1 MMKGDVN
8 GIVADAKQAEVLD
21 FGKRDYNAYK
31 RMLANIEKG
40 FIKASEAYV
49 LIACNLW
56 QINHDEYFRI
66 DSFKSIADFALEKF
80 EMKKATVYN
89 YIKVIDKFGEVV
101 DGKALGLKEQFKPF
115 KCSQLINMLSF
126 TPEQLEAVD
135 PAWSV
140 RRIIEFGK
148 APLIDADVPDDETLL
163 DLSDSADISADLEDN
178 GSAQVYMALP
188 EINAGRTQLFEFTNS
203 SDIEKHIEDIRSAFN
218 NMKNDKDFKNKN
230 VRLVIELA
238 YD

>member
-1 MMKGDVN
+1 MMKGDEN
-8 GIVADAKQAEVLD
+8 GIVADAKQAELLD

-40 FIKASEAYV
+40 FVKASEAYV

-148 APLIDADVPDDETLL
+148 SPLLDTQEAIDDADESTIVDSEEPDE
-163 DLSDSADISADLEDN
+163 N
-178 GSAQVYMALP
+178 GNAQMYMTIP
-188 EINAGRTQLFEFTNS
+188 EINDGRTHLFEFTNVY
-203 SDIEKHIEDIRSAFN
+203 DIEKCMSDIRSAFN

>member
-1 MMKGDVN
+1 MKIGD
-8 GIVADAKQAEVLD
+8 GSSIVADAKQVEVLD

-31 RMLANIEKG
+31 RMLVNIEKG
-40 FIKASEAYV
+40 FVKASEAYV

-66 DSFKSIADFALEKF
+66 DNFKSIADFALEKF

-89 YIKVIDKFGEVV
+89 YIKVIDKFGEVI
-101 DGKALGLKEQFKPF
+101 DGKALGLKEQFKLF

-126 TPEQLEAVD
+126 TPEQLEAID

-148 APLIDADVPDDETLL
+148 SPLLDTQGNAEDSDEGSMVDSETL
-163 DLSDSADISADLEDN
+163 DEN
-178 GSAQVYMALP
+178 GNAQMYMTIP
-188 EINAGRTQLFEFTNS
+188 EINDGRTHLFEFTDVD
-203 SDIEKHIEDIRSAFN
+203 DIEKRMSDIRSAFN

>member
-1 MMKGDVN
+1 MMKGDVT

-40 FIKASEAYV
+40 FVKASEAYV

-89 YIKVIDKFGEVV
+89 YIKVIDKFGDVV
-101 DGKALGLKEQFKPF
+101 DGKALGLKEQFKLF

-135 PAWSV
+135 PAWPV

-148 APLIDADVPDDETLL
+148 APLIDADAPDDETLL

-203 SDIEKHIEDIRSAFN
+203 NDIEKHIEDIRSAFN

>member
-1 MMKGDVN
+1 MTKGEEN
-8 GIVADAKQAEVLD
+8 SIVADAKQAEVLD

-40 FIKASEAYV
+40 FVKASEAYV

-89 YIKVIDKFGEVV
+89 YIKVIDKFGEVI
-101 DGKALGLKEQFKPF
+101 DGKALGLKEQFKLF

-148 APLIDADVPDDETLL
+148 SPLL
-163 DLSDSADISADLEDN
+163 DTQGTTEDSMIDSEESDEN
-178 GSAQVYMALP
+178 GNAQMYMTIP
-188 EINAGRTQLFEFTNS
+188 EINDGRTHLFEFTNAD
-203 SDIEKHIEDIRSAFN
+203 DIEKRMSDIRSAFN

>member
-1 MMKGDVN
+1 MMKGDEY

-40 FIKASEAYV
+40 FVKASEAYV

-148 APLIDADVPDDETLL
+148 SPLL
-163 DLSDSADISADLEDN
+163 DTQEAIEDMDESTMVDSEEPDEN
-178 GSAQVYMALP
+178 GNAQMYMTIP
-188 EINAGRTQLFEFTNS
+188 EINDGRTHLFDFTNVD
-203 SDIEKHIEDIRSAFN
+203 DIEKRMNDIRSAFN

-230 VRLVIELA
+230 VRLVVELA

>member
-1 MMKGDVN
+1 MTIGDGSN
-8 GIVADAKQAEVLD
+8 IVSDAKQVEVLD

-40 FIKASEAYV
+40 FVNASEAYV

-89 YIKVIDKFGEVV
+89 YIKVIDKFGEVI

-148 APLIDADVPDDETLL
+148 SPLL
-163 DLSDSADISADLEDN
+163 DTQGNAEDPDEGSMVDSETPDEN
-178 GSAQVYMALP
+178 GNAQMYMTTP
-188 EINAGRTQLFEFTNS
+188 EINDGRTHLFEFTNVD
-203 SDIEKHIEDIRSAFN
+203 DIEKRMSDICSAFN

>member
-1 MMKGDVN
+1 MKIGDGSN
-8 GIVADAKQAEVLD
+8 IVADAKQVEVLD

-40 FIKASEAYV
+40 FVKASEAYV

-66 DSFKSIADFALEKF
+66 DNFKSIADFALEKF

-89 YIKVIDKFGEVV
+89 YIKVIDKFGEVI
-101 DGKALGLKEQFKPF
+101 DGKALGLKEQFKLF

-148 APLIDADVPDDETLL
+148 SPLL
-163 DLSDSADISADLEDN
+163 DTQGNTEDSDGSSVVDSEEPDGN
-178 GSAQVYMALP
+178 GNIQMHMTIP
-188 EINAGRTQLFEFTNS
+188 EINDGRTHLFEFTNAD
-203 SDIEKHIEDIRSAFN
+203 DIEKRMSDIRSAFN

>member
-1 MMKGDVN
+1 MKNDSVN
-8 GIVADAKQAEVLD
+8 DIVADAKQAEVLD

-40 FIKASEAYV
+40 FVKASEAYV

-148 APLIDADVPDDETLL
+148 SPLL
-163 DLSDSADISADLEDN
+163 DMEETSEDSDDSTIIDSEEPDEN
-178 GSAQVYMALP
+178 GNAQMYMTIP
-188 EINAGRTQLFEFTNS
+188 EINDGRTHLFEFTNMD
-203 SDIEKHIEDIRSAFN
+203 DIEKRMGDIRSAFN

>member
-1 MMKGDVN
+1 
-8 GIVADAKQAEVLD
+8 
-21 FGKRDYNAYK
+21 
-31 RMLANIEKG
+31 MLANIEKG
-40 FIKASEAYV
+40 FVKASEAYV

-89 YIKVIDKFGEVV
+89 YIKVIDKFGEVI
-101 DGKALGLKEQFKPF
+101 DGKALGLKEQFKLF

-148 APLIDADVPDDETLL
+148 SPLL
-163 DLSDSADISADLEDN
+163 DTQENAEDSDGGSMVDSEEPDEN
-178 GSAQVYMALP
+178 GNAQMYMTIP
-188 EINAGRTQLFEFTNS
+188 EINDGRTHLFEFTNLD
-203 SDIEKHIEDIRSAFN
+203 DIEKRMSDIRSAFN

>member
-1 MMKGDVN
+1 MKIGDGSN
-8 GIVADAKQAEVLD
+8 IVADAKQVEVLD

-40 FIKASEAYV
+40 FVKASEDYV

-89 YIKVIDKFGEVV
+89 YIKVIDKFGEVI
-101 DGKALGLKEQFKPF
+101 DGKALGLKEQFKLF

-148 APLIDADVPDDETLL
+148 SPLL
-163 DLSDSADISADLEDN
+163 DTQGNAEDPDEGSMVDSETPDEN
-178 GSAQVYMALP
+178 GNAQMYMTIP
-188 EINAGRTQLFEFTNS
+188 EINDGRTHLFEFTNAD
-203 SDIEKHIEDIRSAFN
+203 DIEKRMSDIRSAFN

>member
-1 MMKGDVN
+1 MTIGDGSN
-8 GIVADAKQAEVLD
+8 IVADAKQVEVLD

-31 RMLANIEKG
+31 RMLTNIEKG
-40 FIKASEAYV
+40 FVKASEAYV

-89 YIKVIDKFGEVV
+89 YIKVIDKFGEVI
-101 DGKALGLKEQFKPF
+101 DGKALGLKEQFKLF

-148 APLIDADVPDDETLL
+148 SPLL
-163 DLSDSADISADLEDN
+163 DTQGNAEDLDEGSMVDSEELDEN
-178 GSAQVYMALP
+178 GNTQMYMTIP
-188 EINAGRTQLFEFTNS
+188 EINDGRTHLFEFTNAD
-203 SDIEKHIEDIRSAFN
+203 DIEKRMSDIRSAFN

>member
-1 MMKGDVN
+1 MTIGDGSN
-8 GIVADAKQAEVLD
+8 IVADAKQVEVLD
-21 FGKRDYNAYK
+21 FGKCDYNAYK
-31 RMLANIEKG
+31 KMLANIEKG
-40 FIKASEAYV
+40 FVKASEAYV

-89 YIKVIDKFGEVV
+89 YIKVIDKFGEVI
-101 DGKALGLKEQFKPF
+101 DGKALGLKEQFKLF

-148 APLIDADVPDDETLL
+148 SPLL
-163 DLSDSADISADLEDN
+163 DTQGNAEDPDEGSMVDSETPDEN
-178 GSAQVYMALP
+178 GNAQMYMTIP
-188 EINAGRTQLFEFTNS
+188 EINDGRTHLFEFTNVD
-203 SDIEKHIEDIRSAFN
+203 DIEKRMSDIRSAFS